1 MAAKLSIDQF
11 NNTARDYFVKKDQ
24 ESQQNPVQINT
35 NGGIPNTPE
44 GHQLNPQKRDPYG
57 DYRKYNN
64 LEIRKIPNG
73 WSTKKWRDFR
83 RVSSLPD
90 FLEKSRWELNVKVIF
105 VLWALLLS
113 ECSRNKSRR

>member
-1 MAAKLSIDQF
+1 
-11 NNTARDYFVKKDQ
+11 
-24 ESQQNPVQINT
+24 
-35 NGGIPNTPE
+35 
-44 GHQLNPQKRDPYG
+44 LNPQKRDPYG

-90 FLEKSRWELNVKVIF
+90 FLEKSRWELNVKSYIRTMGTLTVGTLAEQKPSLNITIYYNEH
-105 VLWALLLS
+105 LS
-113 ECSRNKSRR
+113 DGSVVEHQFGGILMHISDENNGVKMTNKRL